1 MEYSALKELS
11 KLGYVIQNPSLKD
24 NTYYMVR
31 HQTNKTRQIYIK
43 CKPKAKHAIVECLTN
58 FKPDSLTKVELKL
71 IEQFIFEELDYSTY
85 EFKK

>member
-11 KLGYVIQNPSLKD
+11 KLGYVIQHPSLKD

-31 HQTNKTRQIYIK
+31 HQTNKTRQIYIQ
-43 CKPKAKHAIVECLTN
+43 CKPKVKHAIVECLTN
-58 FKPDSLTKVELKL
+58 LKPDSLTKVELKL